1 MKKSLALL
9 AAPLL
14 LGACS
19 NQPGINGRLSDV
31 ETDTLLVAYVAAGTN
46 DVKRDTIAMQ
56 QGKFHFNLPDATT
69 PVEVFLQKKP
79 SLKPNPDGSIPA
91 ASMKVIPLL
100 LLPGET
106 LNLTGSFD
114 EYRMS
119 GNDFYKAC
127 TEVGRQEAEITKQL
141 NKLDEEMR
149 QIMETH
155 TQGTI
160 TEDSAMNAMAPYE
173 GKIRDVYSKLV
184 QVKIDYIKQ
193 HPAEDVSAYFAAQ
206 LPTDYSKDLVGLI
219 DEKVKNGPLGIYCQL
234 IEKEIEKEKL
244 MAEATEKV
252 QPGKEAPAFTLKDI
266 NGKEFSLS
274 SLKGKYVVLDFW
286 GSWCG
291 WCIKGFPEMK
301 KAYEK
306 HKAKVEF
313 VGIDCNDTE
322 EKWKKAVADNQL
334 PWMHVR
340 NEGEPDVAT
349 MYAIQGY
356 PTKIIVDPEGKINKV
371 VVGEDP
377 EFYTYLD
384 DLLK

>member
-31 ETDTLLVAYVAAGTN
+31 ESDTLLVAYVAAGSN
-46 DVKRDTIAMQ
+46 DVKRDTIALQ
-56 QGKFHFNLPDATT
+56 QGKFHFNVPDATT

-79 SLKPNPDGSIPA
+79 STKPNADGSIPA

-100 LLPGET
+100 LIPGEAME
-106 LNLTGSFD
+106 LTGSFD

-127 TEVGRQEAEITKQL
+127 TEVGKQESEITKQM
-141 NKLDEEMR
+141 NKLNEQMM
-149 QIMETH
+149 QLMQQQA
-155 TQGTI
+155 QGTI
-160 TEDSAMNAMAPYE
+160 TQDSAQHAAAPLQAQAQELYE
-173 GKIRDVYSKLV
+173 KLV

-206 LPTDYSKDLVGLI
+206 LSTDYSKNLVGLI

-234 IEKEIEKEKL
+234 IEKEVEKDKQL
-244 MAEATEKV
+244 AEAAEKV

-266 NGKEFSLS
+266 DGKEFSLS

-322 EKWKKAVADNQL
+322 EKWKEAVADNQL
-334 PWMHVR
+334 PWIHVR
-340 NEGEPDVAT
+340 NEGDPDVST